1 MDIVKKNLVSII
13 CGVVALL
20 AVVAVFVWPLSGWY
34 SELDREVQARKS
46 VHSSVTSL
54 LGTNTQLPKLSDEA
68 EPITLER
75 FPTRSVIAAGKEAA
89 ESLKTQSELLYK
101 RAEMLNARPLLLPG
115 LLPNPSRSVLINFR
129 QRYIDVMWLDMD
141 RRPFAQ
147 AASWIGKTGSLGKT
161 PSGQDITLNGTMPPT
176 EQEISQARANKEAE
190 VRSRLT
196 RLNAQGQV
204 DNAAEVQAAVQAAI
218 ATLARDLRDVRA
230 KSGKV
235 YIDPTALSPITTIK
249 DQTPNDVTAFDAQV
263 NLWVHQAFLSGI
275 ARANARASNVL
286 DAPVKHLLK
295 LEVPLSFVP
304 VPAGGGGMAMPGAPT
319 PEIST
324 DVPIDPT
331 AELPK
336 NPLQPTQRTHNPLY
350 DPVRFRA
357 ILRIE
362 AGKLP
367 AVLTDLQRDQFI
379 TVTNVASIV
388 AVDSTAQLGFGY
400 NYGSGSIIE
409 VKLEME
415 MLFLRKWLVQLMPP
429 SVRAALLNAGQTPDA
444 SGVMPPGGFDPGMER
459 F

>member
-20 AVVAVFVWPLSGWY
+20 AVVAVFIWPLSGWY
-34 SELDREVQARKS
+34 GELDQEVQARKS
-46 VHSSVTSL
+46 VHGSITSL
-54 LGTNTQLPKLSDEA
+54 LATNTQLPKLREDV
-68 EPITLER
+68 EPVTLDR
-75 FPTRSVIAAGKEAA
+75 FPTRAVIAAGKEAA
-89 ESLKTQSELLYK
+89 ESLKTQSEQLYK
-101 RAEMLNARPLLLPG
+101 RAELLNARPLLLPG

-147 AASWIGKTGSLGKT
+147 ASSWIGKTGSLGKT
-161 PSGQDITLNGTMPPT
+161 PQGQDIILEGTMPPT
-176 EQEISQARANKEAE
+176 DAEISQARANKEAE

-196 RLNAQGQV
+196 RLNAMGQV
-204 DNAAEVQAAVQAAI
+204 DNANEVQAAVQAAV
-218 ATLARDLRDVRA
+218 ATLARELRDVRA

-235 YIDPTALSPITTIK
+235 YIDPTALSPISTIK

-295 LEVPLSFVP
+295 VEVPQSFVP
-304 VPAGGGGMAMPGAPT
+304 IPSSGGGMPMPGMPAP
-319 PEIST
+319 ESST
-324 DVPIDPT
+324 EVPIDPT

-336 NPLQPTQRTHNPLY
+336 DPAQPTQRTHNPLY

-357 ILRIE
+357 IFRIE

-388 AVDSTAQLGFGY
+388 AVDSTAQLGYGY
-400 NYGSGSIIE
+400 NYGPNPVIE
-409 VKLEME
+409 VTLEME

-429 SVRAALLNAGQTPDA
+429 AVRAALLNAGQTPETD
-444 SGVMPPGGFDPGMER
+444 GGMPPGGYEF
-459 F
+459 